1 MAEYIEKH
9 KAVNLLTALENEFQQ
24 FKPFKGFEHAM
35 YRKLCET
42 EIAIGKLP
50 AADVVPVVHAKWI
63 HTKTEEDDWGHS
75 FHHWHCPVCG
85 WFEGSNPEGARK
97 YCSGCGAKMKG
108 VVDNA

>member
-1 MAEYIEKH
+1 MAEYIAREE
-9 KAVNLLTALENEFQQ
+9 LLAQLRAMESYNVS
-24 FKPFKGFEHAM
+24 PM
-35 YRKLCET
+35 YRRGYDDCVATVLN
-42 EIAIGKLP
+42 AP

-97 YCSGCGAKMKG
+97 YCSGCGAKMGG

>member
-1 MAEYIEKH
+1 MAEYLNKQ
-9 KAVNLLTALENEFQQ
+9 TALD
-24 FKPFKGFEHAM
+24 
-35 YRKLCET
+35 
-42 EIAIGKLP
+42 AILAEYPDAHYPEWYAERIKALP

-75 FHHWHCPVCG
+75 FHHWHCSACG

-97 YCSGCGAKMKG
+97 YCSGCGAKMEG

>member
-9 KAVNLLTALENEFQQ
+9 KAVNLLTSLENEFQQ

-50 AADVVPVVHAKWI
+50 AADVVPVVHGKWI
-63 HTKTEEDDWGHS
+63 RP
-75 FHHWHCPVCG
+75 HWKNSDYCCDCSECDGEAMHREYQWNKKGIYTICP
-85 WFEGSNPEGARK
+85 N
-97 YCSGCGAKMKG
+97 CGAKMDG
-108 VVDNA
+108 GAE

>member
-1 MAEYIEKH
+1 MAEYIKREAAIKAIEKADYTLIANDADDY
-9 KAVNLLTALENEFQQ
+9 KSDYL
-24 FKPFKGFEHAM
+24 
-35 YRKLCET
+35 R
-42 EIAIGKLP
+42 EIVESVP

-75 FHHWHCPVCG
+75 FHHWHCSACG

-97 YCSGCGAKMKG
+97 YCSGCGAKMEG

>member
-1 MAEYIEKH
+1 MAEYIERE
-9 KAVNLLTALENEFQQ
+9 AAEDAAGEAYL
-24 FKPFKGFEHAM
+24 KGLNPLWEL
-35 YRKLCET
+35 RDV
-42 EIAIGKLP
+42 P

-75 FHHWHCPVCG
+75 FHHWHCSACG

-97 YCSGCGAKMKG
+97 YCSGCGAKMEG